1 MVSNRDIYLNTFKIK
16 ITQTKFTSDYS
27 YACYKCNELVSE
39 WQRAQY
45 CVTFTPYVY
54 IVLCT
59 CKIYLHWQS
68 VYPQYKKHN
77 QHYKLIWSR
86 SKTNKSNAHKIWNW
100 TGRQS
105 KCPMSTSCIVINLW
119 REWTDIYYFSFE
131 WTLKMSLQYFT
142 VNMCQI
148 CTTTEYVTV

>member
-1 MVSNRDIYLNTFKIK
+1 M
-16 ITQTKFTSDYS
+16 
-27 YACYKCNELVSE
+27 VSE

-86 SKTNKSNAHKIWNW
+86 SKTNKTNAHKIWKW
-100 TGRQS
+100 TRRQS

-119 REWTDIYYFSFE
+119 RQWTDIYI
-131 WTLKMSLQYFT
+131 LLQFRMNIENVWAIFYGKY
-142 VNMCQI
+142 VHNMYNYRIRNCLEFFLHVYI
-148 CTTTEYVTV
+148 RWLIMENKRRATARILILCTNACP